1 MRRRWQAVAAGLAA
15 GTALLALALGQ
26 PAASFGQQTPDDPL
40 QDPLLR
46 GAWLYEGNCA
56 RCHGAYQ
63 QERVARGLD
72 EDEIVDALA
81 GGSGG
86 CSVDWS
92 TQYGG
97 PLRAR
102 DLKALALFLS
112 TWEALGEAPELGPL
126 PPQPTPTPLA
136 TPTVAAGGAL
146 SAAPAATPT
155 PSLDPV
161 VRIAIDGSDLALGA
175 WLYTQHCHRCHL
187 SYEEGRMGR
196 DLAEET
202 VERTIRQGK
211 VGTSM
216 PAFDRRQGGELR
228 FREIQAVLAY
238 IRAWEML
245 GEPPALPEALFVAP
259 TPDPAERLTIKPPYV
274 APVTGNSQQGA
285 RLYVQHCATCHGFYG
300 EGGIGSRLART
311 WPSVRP
317 DLLLWSTIANG
328 APGSLMP
335 PWEQKQGGPLAAQE
349 INDLVALILQWQPA
363 PSRTFQDVGPINNV
377 DSGFDE
383 SPQ

>member
-1 MRRRWQAVAAGLAA
+1 MMRRWHAAAAGLAA
-15 GTALLALALGQ
+15 GTALFALLVGQ
-26 PAASFGQQTPDDPL
+26 PTASFGQQASGDPL

-46 GAWLYEGNCA
+46 GAWLYEGNCV

-72 EDEIVDALA
+72 EDEIVDALE

-92 TQYGG
+92 AQYGG
-97 PLRAR
+97 PLRSR
-102 DLKALALFLS
+102 DLKAIAAYLA
-112 TWEALGEAPELGPL
+112 TWETLGEAPELAPL

-136 TPTVAAGGAL
+136 TPAAAAGD
-146 SAAPAATPT
+146 SQSFEPTATPT

-161 VRIAIDGSDLALGA
+161 VRVAIDGSDLALGA

-196 DLAEET
+196 SLGEET
-202 VERTIRQGK
+202 VERNIRQGK

-228 FREIQAVLAY
+228 FREIEAILAY
-238 IRAWEML
+238 IQAWEML

-259 TPDPAERLTIKPPYV
+259 TPDPAELLTIKPLAV
-274 APVTGNSQQGA
+274 APVSGDPQQGA
-285 RLYVQHCATCHGFYG
+285 RLYVQHCASCHGLYG
-300 EGGIGSRLART
+300 EGGVGSRLAKA
-311 WPSVRP
+311 WPSLRP
-317 DLLLWSTIANG
+317 DLLIWSTIANG
-328 APGSLMP
+328 VPGSLMP
-335 PWEQKQGGPLAAQE
+335 AWEEKQDGLLSEQE
-349 INDLVALILQWQPA
+349 INDLVALILQW
-363 PSRTFQDVGPINNV
+363 
-377 DSGFDE
+377 
-383 SPQ
+383 